1 VSADPRPA
9 EPAAATTGHSPQ
21 RSWLFAPGSNP
32 RVVAKALASTA
43 DAVVLDLEDAVPLDA
58 KEQARAQVAEAVA
71 SADRPVFVRINAL
84 STPFAFA
91 DVAAVVPAG
100 AAGIVL
106 PMTSSA
112 TDVAVLDWLLRQ
124 HERDSPARPQRTDG
138 TEIMPLIETGAGIAE
153 APAISRACSRVR
165 RLAFGAAD
173 FTVDMGMEWTRDED
187 ELLPH
192 RSRLVLAS
200 RTAGLEPPIDSAWVD
215 LDDSEG
221 MDASARRA
229 RRDGFQGKLC
239 IHPTQVAAVV
249 RAYTPGAEAV
259 AHAERV
265 LAAFAEAESQGVAAL
280 RVDGKL
286 VDYPIVEAA
295 RQTVAEAAR
304 YARLSRSGAEPE
316 TDRRDRP

>member
-1 VSADPRPA
+1 MT
-9 EPAAATTGHSPQ
+9 AALPT
-21 RSWLFAPGSNP
+21 RSWLFAPGSNE
-32 RVVAKALASTA
+32 RLVGKALAGTA

-58 KEQARAQVAEAVA
+58 KEQARTQVAEAVA

-84 STPFAFA
+84 STPFAFD

-106 PMTSSA
+106 PMAASA
-112 TDVAVLDWLLRQ
+112 ADVVVLDWLLQQ
-124 HERDSPARPQRTDG
+124 HERNAPSRPQRPTT
-138 TEIMPLIETGAGIAE
+138 TEIMPLVETGAGIDE
-153 APAISRACSRVR
+153 APAIGRASARVR

-215 LDDSEG
+215 LDDTEG
-221 MDASARRA
+221 MDASAARA

-239 IHPTQVAAVV
+239 IHPTQVASVV
-249 RAYTPGAEAV
+249 RAYTPSPEAV

-280 RVDGKL
+280 RVDGRL
-286 VDYPIVEAA
+286 VDYPVVEAA
-295 RQTVAEAAR
+295 RRTVAEAAR
-304 YARLSRSGAEPE
+304 ARPSDAVPPPTPAPTPSPPP
-316 TDRRDRP
+316 DRRERP